1 MEEIYKPKRIQFDKR
16 IANMIVIDHIVYD
29 EYPSD
34 KIKGDYFDA
43 SIENFEI
50 ILSDPIITEIFNNV
64 NNGVRIQKNYRDILE
79 RSKIIYKLNSD
90 DVININKEDRTL
102 NIDYNSILKICD
114 SVEKQFNKII
124 DNGLNNF
131 DDLNY
136 LYCGFVTQ
144 ESLHAIGIIYQKNND
159 ESFPYLVTISNS
171 GDEADRHGINDNN
184 GTCNAILQFKITR
197 DKLISILVYSIV
209 FRKKMSVECF
219 YVHLIKILLPSDKQY
234 FTESP
239 YLTNIIYRELQN
251 IGNCSTLSMLTPLVL
266 LTKDNTQ
273 NLSADYKKI
282 YNSLKIYGIY
292 VKLEIEKEK
301 LLLNK
306 SRQYTDYREFLKLS
320 EHYSLFIKDN

>member
-144 ESLHAIGIIYQKNND
+144 ESLHAIGIIYQKI
-159 ESFPYLVTISNS
+159 P
-171 GDEADRHGINDNN
+171 
-184 GTCNAILQFKITR
+184 IL
-197 DKLISILVYSIV
+197 
-209 FRKKMSVECF
+209 FRC
-219 YVHLIKILLPSDKQY
+219 
-234 FTESP
+234 
-239 YLTNIIYRELQN
+239 
-251 IGNCSTLSMLTPLVL
+251 
-266 LTKDNTQ
+266 
-273 NLSADYKKI
+273 
-282 YNSLKIYGIY
+282 
-292 VKLEIEKEK
+292 
-301 LLLNK
+301 
-306 SRQYTDYREFLKLS
+306 
-320 EHYSLFIKDN
+320 